1 MLEFLFDIKNIA
13 FIVPLSGFGTDTY
26 SVSWLELWAT
36 VLGLAA
42 VIGARLNKVWWY
54 PLGIL
59 NSIGFIAIFY
69 QIQLYSDL
77 LLNFYFIAISI
88 FGWWVWT
95 RRKSDG
101 SEEYPIQYMDTND
114 QFLTIMSIILGTVL
128 LGTFIDPIFNS
139 MAQLVASVL
148 GTTYSHTPAAMP
160 YWDAATTVMSIA
172 AMYLLAK
179 RKVESWILWVIV
191 DIICVG
197 LYAYRGVAAMSVE
210 YFIFLA
216 NAVYALYQ
224 WHKLATIKSDYGKL
238 ETTIVST
245 DSLCNRG
252 CTLEPV
258 PTGGGNTIEYPKST
272 PSPLFDKIIKDSQR
286 RKRTESI
293 RRNDGLRLGRDL
305 DYDDVFT
312 VRDALSSH
320 HSVDSRSSSSYSPS
334 DSGISSSTN
343 SSSNYSSSDSSSS
356 FGGGGCGGGGGGGD
370 GGGGF

>member
-1 MLEFLFDIKNIA
+1 MLELLFDIKNIA
-13 FIVPLSGFGTDTY
+13 FVVPLSGFGTDTY
-26 SVSWLELWAT
+26 AVSWLELWAT

-59 NSIGFIAIFY
+59 NSVGFIAIFY

-101 SEEYPIQYMDTND
+101 SEEYPIQYMNTLD
-114 QFLTIMSIILGTVL
+114 QILTVALIVVGTVL
-128 LGTFIDPIFNS
+128 LGTYIDPIFNG
-139 MAQLVASVL
+139 MAQSVASVL
-148 GTTYSHTPAAMP
+148 GTTYTHTPAAMP

-224 WHKLATIKSDYGKL
+224 WHKLATFKS
-238 ETTIVST
+238 ETPMVST
-245 DSLCNRG
+245 GSPC
-252 CTLEPV
+252 
-258 PTGGGNTIEYPKST
+258 IE
-272 PSPLFDKIIKDSQR
+272 LFFV
-286 RKRTESI
+286 
-293 RRNDGLRLGRDL
+293 RL
-305 DYDDVFT
+305 
-312 VRDALSSH
+312 
-320 HSVDSRSSSSYSPS
+320 
-334 DSGISSSTN
+334 
-343 SSSNYSSSDSSSS
+343 
-356 FGGGGCGGGGGGGD
+356 
-370 GGGGF
+370 